1 MNNTINQ
8 TATRRT
14 IIAAVIAGILLLPVV
29 GMMISDQVNW
39 SVADFVIAT
48 ILLTAAGIV
57 VDFIF
62 SRLTSRR
69 ARIILLG
76 LFFILFALVWGE
88 LAVGLFGTRWA
99 GN

>member
-8 TATRRT
+8 TATRRK

-48 ILLTAAGIV
+48 ILLTAAGLV

-62 SRLTSRR
+62 SRLRSRR
-69 ARIILLG
+69 ARIMLLG
-76 LFFILFALVWGE
+76 LLLILFALVWGE
-88 LAVGLFGTRWA
+88 LAVGLFGTR
-99 GN
+99 